1 MFGFKFLILP
11 ELSLHNDDFSGGVVA
26 EGIRSKI
33 SIATAIKH
41 NLKETS
47 PWSFCFN
54 FQKKKTRRQDKN
66 RDKPKM

>member
-47 PWSFCFN
+47 P
-54 FQKKKTRRQDKN
+54 
-66 RDKPKM
+66 